1 MLLTRPV
8 GMKNEREKLL
18 KFIMTEQLYVIV
30 QKCELQEEIKWKGN
44 NIIIISIN
52 ELG

>member
-30 QKCELQEEIKWKGN
+30 QKCVPQEKIKWKGN
-44 NIIIISIN
+44 NITIININ
-52 ELG
+52 ELV